1 MKSLIDYYDDFA
13 EMWAERWYANESL
26 LPYLKQFV
34 ELLPKKARVLDLC
47 CGAGY
52 ESMRL
57 SKLGVNVVGADL
69 SEKSIELAR
78 QHNPQIEF
86 YIKDMLKSYADL
98 GMFDGLACIAGLVH
112 LPEDKMELAFKNM
125 YEVLKDNSY
134 LFIVVRNGDK
144 ITKSVEVEGIEDGI
158 IDNRDQEQEC
168 RQDPGQTVYL
178 SHGFFLNFFHWKITS
193 IVRKKDPDTML
204 GAFACP

>member
-34 ELLPKKARVLDLC
+34 ALLPKNARVLDLC

-57 SKLGVNVVGADL
+57 KKLGINVVGADL
-69 SEKSIELAR
+69 SEKSIELAKQR
-78 QHNPQIEF
+78 NPEIKF
-86 YIKDMLKSYADL
+86 YVKDMLKSYADL
-98 GMFDGLACIAGLVH
+98 GLFDGVACIAGLVH
-112 LPEDKMELAFKNM
+112 LPEDKLELAFKNM

-144 ITKSVEVEGIEDGI
+144 ITKSVEVEGQEYAREFYCYTLDKIKQHSNKYFDFVKELQPD
-158 IDNRDQEQEC
+158 RDW
-168 RQDPGQTVYL
+168 RYYIL
-178 SHGFFLNFFHWKITS
+178 
-193 IVRKKDPDTML
+193 KKK
-204 GAFACP
+204 